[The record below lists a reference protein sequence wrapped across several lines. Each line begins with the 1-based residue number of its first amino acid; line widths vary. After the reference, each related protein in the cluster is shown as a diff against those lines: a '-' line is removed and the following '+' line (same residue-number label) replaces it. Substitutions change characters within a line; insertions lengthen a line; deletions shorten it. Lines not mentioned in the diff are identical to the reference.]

1 MHAGKYGHVGQRG
14 AEVLVDVCFQNR
26 VEVLELDVTNKS
38 DDKNLEP
45 KTGVKLKAKMTG
57 SEFHLT
63 SCEFNK
69 HRRAHQCVEHQ
80 RVVRVL
86 LRCLHHDVE
95 QSIQSILQKLDS
107 NANVT

>member
-14 AEVLVDVCFQNR
+14 AEVLVDVRFQNR

-38 DDKNLEP
+38 DDKNLGP
-45 KTGVKLKAKMTG
+45 KTGVKLKATMTG
-57 SEFHLT
+57 SECHLT

-69 HRRAHQCVEHQ
+69 HRLAHQCVEHE

-86 LRCLHHDVE
+86 L
-95 QSIQSILQKLDS
+95 
-107 NANVT
+107 